1 MPALTFVLP
10 HWLYWSGLAL
20 FPLAAMWLVRRQ
32 QRLRPRA
39 RPRAFLAYLFWA
51 CSGFIGLHRFYLR
64 SLWGF
69 VFIPVFLAIL
79 YGNSHI
85 RDERENVSRTRAE
98 VEHVVPAFE
107 RMQKRA
113 QTDAASVDAKR
124 LAKAQ
129 AEAQHASAAHA
140 AAAADFAWWERAT
153 MLTAALLA
161 AMLVADALLIPRLV
175 RRRDAIESAARPAAA
190 PPGTVQAAVAAGA
203 ATADAAAPVPAGPVP
218 GAGTGEDPTLAL
230 HSPYLRWI
238 DTINAYVGE
247 YVSYWALLAVFVYYY
262 EVVARY
268 VFNSPTNWVHES
280 MFLMFGMQYVLS
292 GAYGYRDDSHVRVDI
307 LYSRLSPRGK
317 AACDVFTSVFF
328 FIFTIT
334 MLVTGW
340 RFAMDS
346 IGFGERSFTEWEI
359 QYWPVKLMLPLG
371 ALLIVLQ
378 GGVRLVRDLA
388 LLFGRSEPA
397 VAVRG
402 A

>member
-1 MPALTFVLP
+1 
-10 HWLYWSGLAL
+10 
-20 FPLAAMWLVRRQ
+20 
-32 QRLRPRA
+32 
-39 RPRAFLAYLFWA
+39 
-51 CSGFIGLHRFYLR
+51 
-64 SLWGF
+64 
-69 VFIPVFLAIL
+69 
-79 YGNSHI
+79 
-85 RDERENVSRTRAE
+85 
-98 VEHVVPAFE
+98 
-107 RMQKRA
+107 
-113 QTDAASVDAKR
+113 
-124 LAKAQ
+124 
-129 AEAQHASAAHA
+129 
-140 AAAADFAWWERAT
+140 
-153 MLTAALLA
+153 
-161 AMLVADALLIPRLV
+161 
-175 RRRDAIESAARPAAA
+175 
-190 PPGTVQAAVAAGA
+190 
-203 ATADAAAPVPAGPVP
+203 VP
-218 GAGTGEDPTLAL
+218 GAGTLEDPTLGMR
-230 HSPYLRWI
+230 SRFTRWV
-238 DTINAYVGE
+238 DTMNAYVGE

-307 LYSRLSPRGK
+307 LYTRLSPRGK

-346 IGFGERSFTEWEI
+346 IGFGEVSFTEWGI

-378 GGVRLVRDLA
+378 GVVRLLRDLA
-388 LLFGRSEPA
+388 LLFGRSESA

>member
-32 QRLRPRA
+32 QRQHPRPR
-39 RPRAFLAYLFWA
+39 PRVFVAYLFWA

-64 SLWGF
+64 NLWGF

-79 YGNSHI
+79 YGNAHI
-85 RDERENVSRTRAE
+85 RDERENVSRTRAQ
-98 VEHVVPAFE
+98 VEKVVPAFE

-113 QTDAASVDAKR
+113 AEDAASVDAAR
-124 LAKAQ
+124 LEQARSDAQ
-129 AEAQHASAAHA
+129 QVTAAHGVAEA
-140 AAAADFAWWERAT
+140 DLAWWERAT
-153 MLTAALLA
+153 IVTAGLLG
-161 AMLVADALLIPRLV
+161 AMLVVDALLIPRLV
-175 RRRDAIESAARPAAA
+175 RRRAEVELAARPASA
-190 PPGTVQAAVAAGA
+190 PMGTVQADIDAGA
-203 ATADAAAPVPAGPVP
+203 AMAEAAASTPAAPAP
-218 GAGTGEDPTLAL
+218 GAGTGEDPTLARR
-230 HSPYLRWI
+230 SPYLRWI
-238 DTINAYVGE
+238 DTINGYVGE

-292 GAYGYRDDSHVRVDI
+292 GAFGYRDDSHVRVDI
-307 LYSRLSPRGK
+307 LYARLSPRGK
-317 AACDVFTSVFF
+317 AACDVFTSIFF

-378 GGVRLVRDLA
+378 GGVRLVLDLT
-388 LLFGRSEPA
+388 LLFGRTEPA
-397 VAVRG
+397 VAVRR

>member
-1 MPALTFVLP
+1 MPALTFILP
-10 HWLYWSGLAL
+10 HWLYWSGLVL

-32 QRLRPRA
+32 QRLRPRP
-39 RPRAFLAYLFWA
+39 RPRLFLAYLFWA
-51 CSGFIGLHRFYLR
+51 CSGFIGLHRFYLKN
-64 SLWGF
+64 LWGF

-85 RDERENVSRTRAE
+85 RDERENVSRTRAD
-98 VEHVVPAFE
+98 VEHVVPAFDRMKKQAE
-107 RMQKRA
+107 REPG
-113 QTDAASVDAKR
+113 SVDAAR
-124 LAKAQ
+124 LEQAQ
-129 AEAQHASAAHA
+129 RDAQRASAAHD
-140 AAAADFAWWERAT
+140 AAAADLAWWQRAT
-153 MLTAALLA
+153 TITAALLA
-161 AMLVADALLIPRLV
+161 VMLVGDALLMPSLV
-175 RRRDAIESAARPAAA
+175 RRRGAIEAAQRAPSSPVGAVDAGIAASAALAS
-190 PPGTVQAAVAAGA
+190 
-203 ATADAAAPVPAGPVP
+203 AAPVEPAPPVP
-218 GAGTGEDPTLAL
+218 GAGTLEDPTLGMYL
-230 HSPYLRWI
+230 PYTRWI

-307 LYSRLSPRGK
+307 LYARLSPRGR
-317 AACDVFTSVFF
+317 AACDVLTSVFF

-334 MLVTGW
+334 MLFTGW

-346 IGFGERSFTEWEI
+346 IGFGEVSFTEWGI

-378 GGVRLVRDLA
+378 GGARLARDIA
-388 LLFGRSEPA
+388 LLFGRGAPA
-397 VAVRG
+397 VVVRG